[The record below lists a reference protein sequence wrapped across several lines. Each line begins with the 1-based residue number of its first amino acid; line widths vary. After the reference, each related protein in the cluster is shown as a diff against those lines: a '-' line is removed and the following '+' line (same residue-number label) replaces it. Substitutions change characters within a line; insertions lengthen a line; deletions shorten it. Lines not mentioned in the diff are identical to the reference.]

1 DWIEVVRSYQVII
14 WRANLDPPFC
24 EEAKEKTYLM
34 ERFLGRRVV
43 PNWDT
48 FWHYDNKR
56 AQAYLFG
63 LQGIP
68 SPSTFVSYSHAEADA
83 HLSAARFPLVSKM
96 SGGAGSEYVR
106 LLPSPASAQREVRR
120 AFREPIWLKALR
132 RLGLQLRAPPHSTS

>member
-1 DWIEVVRSYQVII
+1 MASRSLGIAWDKTGWSRRYAEFAQAAGIDFDVFEMERSDWIEVVRSYQVII

-24 EEAKEKTYLM
+24 EEAKEKIYLM

-63 LQGIP
+63 L
-68 SPSTFVSYSHAEADA
+68 
-83 HLSAARFPLVSKM
+83 
-96 SGGAGSEYVR
+96 
-106 LLPSPASAQREVRR
+106 
-120 AFREPIWLKALR
+120 
-132 RLGLQLRAPPHSTS
+132 